1 MSTVREQKGGMRR
14 RATRRAAINLG
25 QQAENARGCGRP
37 TGSFDPITRWGGR
50 MFNRAGVAAACVVA
64 GLMGPASAE
73 PITKPLTIAVLND
86 KSSVFSDAGG
96 VGSVV
101 AAELAIEDAGGKVRG
116 QPVVLLAPDHQ
127 NKTDTGVTLARNL
140 YDQQGVSAIFDI
152 GNSSIS
158 LGVQELARERGK
170 VVVHVGSAT
179 ADVFGKACSPTG
191 AMWLYDTY
199 SLAQGMAKS
208 IVQQGGDTWFFITAD
223 YAFGH
228 AMQAEV
234 SKVVTASGGKV
245 LGAVRHPVGT
255 MDFSSFLLQAKSSGA
270 KIIAL
275 ANASG
280 DTVTNIKQAREFQIG
295 EGDQKLAVLIFY
307 LTSVHSL
314 GAESMQGVQYL
325 TGYYWDRDDAS
336 RAFGQRFAAKHGGK
350 MPTQAQAGVY
360 SAVRH
365 YLRAVEAAND
375 NDGLTAMHKMK
386 EMPVDDFF
394 APGARLRAD
403 GRLMNDMYL
412 VQAKAPKDVKSG
424 WDLLTVKARIKAEDI
439 MRPIADGGCT
449 HLDPPLKN

>member
-1 MSTVREQKGGMRR
+1 MAS
-14 RATRRAAINLG
+14 
-25 QQAENARGCGRP
+25 
-37 TGSFDPITRWGGR
+37 
-50 MFNRAGVAAACVVA
+50 
-64 GLMGPASAE
+64 ASAE
-73 PITKPLTIAVLND
+73 PITKPVTIAVLND

-96 VGSVV
+96 VGSV
-101 AAELAIEDAGGKVRG
+101 AAAQLAIDDAGGKVRG

-127 NKTDTGVTLARNL
+127 NKTDVGVNLARSL
-140 YDQQGVSAIFDI
+140 YDQQGVDAIFDI
-152 GNSSIS
+152 GNSAIS
-158 LGVQELARERGK
+158 LAVQDIARERGK
-170 VVVHVGSAT
+170 IVVHVGSAT

-234 SKVVTASGGKV
+234 SKVVTAAGGKV
-245 LGAVRHPVGT
+245 LGSVKHPVGT
-255 MDFSSFLLQAKSSGA
+255 MDFSSFLLQAQSSGA

-295 EGDQKLAVLIFY
+295 EGKQKLAVLIFY

-314 GAESMQGVQYL
+314 GPEAMQGVQYL
-325 TGYYWDRDDAS
+325 AGYYWDRDDAS
-336 RAFGQRFAAKHGGK
+336 RAFAKRFAAKQGGK
-350 MPTQAQAGVY
+350 MPTHAQAGVY

-375 NDGLTAMHKMK
+375 NDGLTVMRKMK
-386 EMPVDDFF
+386 AMPVDDFF
-394 APGARLRAD
+394 APGARLRED
-403 GRLMNDMYL
+403 GRLMNDMFL
-412 VQAKAPKDVKSG
+412 VEAKGPKEVKSE
-424 WDLLTVKARIKAEDI
+424 WDLLKVKGRVKAEDI

-449 HLDPPLKN
+449 RLDPPPKT

>member
-1 MSTVREQKGGMRR
+1 MIH
-14 RATRRAAINLG
+14 RAAL
-25 QQAENARGCGRP
+25 A
-37 TGSFDPITRWGGR
+37 
-50 MFNRAGVAAACVVA
+50 VALVAA
-64 GLMGPASAE
+64 GLMASASAE
-73 PITKPLTIAVLND
+73 PITKPVTIAVLND

-96 VGSVV
+96 VGSV
-101 AAELAIEDAGGKVRG
+101 AAAQLAIDDAGGKVRG

-127 NKTDTGVTLARNL
+127 NKTDVGVNLARSL
-140 YDQQGVSAIFDI
+140 YDQQGVDAIFDI
-152 GNSSIS
+152 GNSAIS
-158 LGVQELARERGK
+158 LAVQDIARERGK
-170 VVVHVGSAT
+170 IVVHVGSAT

-234 SKVVTASGGKV
+234 SKVVTAAGGKV
-245 LGAVRHPVGT
+245 LGSVKHPVGT
-255 MDFSSFLLQAKSSGA
+255 MDFSSFLLQAQSSGA

-295 EGDQKLAVLIFY
+295 EGKQKLAVLIFY

-314 GAESMQGVQYL
+314 GPEAMQGVQYL
-325 TGYYWDRDDAS
+325 AGYYWDRDDAS
-336 RAFGQRFAAKHGGK
+336 RAFAKRFAAKRGGK
-350 MPTQAQAGVY
+350 MPTHAQAGVY

-375 NDGLTAMHKMK
+375 NDGLTVMRKMK
-386 EMPVDDFF
+386 AMPVDDFF
-394 APGARLRAD
+394 APGARLRED
-403 GRLMNDMYL
+403 GRLMNDMFL
-412 VQAKAPKDVKSG
+412 VEAKGPKEVKSE
-424 WDLLTVKARIKAEDI
+424 WDLLKVKGRVKAEDI

-449 HLDPPLKN
+449 RLDPPPKT

>member
-1 MSTVREQKGGMRR
+1 MIH
-14 RATRRAAINLG
+14 RAAL
-25 QQAENARGCGRP
+25 A
-37 TGSFDPITRWGGR
+37 
-50 MFNRAGVAAACVVA
+50 VALVAA
-64 GLMGPASAE
+64 GLMASASAE
-73 PITKPLTIAVLND
+73 PITKSVTIAVLND

-96 VGSVV
+96 VGSV
-101 AAELAIEDAGGKVRG
+101 AAAQLAIDDAGGKVRG

-127 NKTDTGVTLARNL
+127 NKTDVGVNLARSL
-140 YDQQGVSAIFDI
+140 YDQQGVDAIFDI
-152 GNSSIS
+152 GNSAIS
-158 LGVQELARERGK
+158 LAVQDIARERGK
-170 VVVHVGSAT
+170 IVVHVGSAT

-234 SKVVTASGGKV
+234 SKVVTAAGGKV
-245 LGAVRHPVGT
+245 LGSVKHPVGT
-255 MDFSSFLLQAKSSGA
+255 MDFSSFLLQAQSSGA

-295 EGDQKLAVLIFY
+295 EGKQKLAVLIFY

-314 GAESMQGVQYL
+314 GPEAMQGVQYL
-325 TGYYWDRDDAS
+325 AGYYWDRDDAS
-336 RAFGQRFAAKHGGK
+336 RAFAKRFAAKQGGK
-350 MPTQAQAGVY
+350 MPTHAQAGVY

-375 NDGLTAMHKMK
+375 NDGLTVMRKMK
-386 EMPVDDFF
+386 AMPVDDFF
-394 APGARLRAD
+394 APGARLRED
-403 GRLMNDMYL
+403 GRLMNDMFL
-412 VQAKAPKDVKSG
+412 VEAKGPKEVKSE
-424 WDLLTVKARIKAEDI
+424 WDLLKVKGRVKAEDI

-449 HLDPPLKN
+449 RLDPPPKT

>member
-1 MSTVREQKGGMRR
+1 MIH
-14 RATRRAAINLG
+14 RAAL
-25 QQAENARGCGRP
+25 A
-37 TGSFDPITRWGGR
+37 
-50 MFNRAGVAAACVVA
+50 VALVAA
-64 GLMGPASAE
+64 GLMASASAE
-73 PITKPLTIAVLND
+73 PITKPVTIAVLND

-96 VGSVV
+96 VGSV
-101 AAELAIEDAGGKVRG
+101 AAAQLAIDDAGGKVRG

-127 NKTDTGVTLARNL
+127 NKTDVGVNLARSL
-140 YDQQGVSAIFDI
+140 YDQQGVDAIFDI
-152 GNSSIS
+152 GNSAIS
-158 LGVQELARERGK
+158 LAVQDIARERGK
-170 VVVHVGSAT
+170 IVVHVGSAT

-234 SKVVTASGGKV
+234 SKVVTAAGGKV
-245 LGAVRHPVGT
+245 LGSVKHPVGT
-255 MDFSSFLLQAKSSGA
+255 MDFSSFLLQAQSSGA

-295 EGDQKLAVLIFY
+295 EGKQKLAVLIFY

-314 GAESMQGVQYL
+314 GPEAMQGVQYL
-325 TGYYWDRDDAS
+325 AGYYWDRDDAS
-336 RAFGQRFAAKHGGK
+336 RAFAKRFAAKQGGK
-350 MPTQAQAGVY
+350 MPTHAQAGVY

-375 NDGLTAMHKMK
+375 NDGLTVMRKMK
-386 EMPVDDFF
+386 AMPVDDFF
-394 APGARLRAD
+394 APGARLRED
-403 GRLMNDMYL
+403 GRLMNDMFL
-412 VQAKAPKDVKSG
+412 VEAKGPKEVKSE
-424 WDLLTVKARIKAEDI
+424 WDLLKVKGRVKAEDI

-449 HLDPPLKN
+449 RLDPPPKT